1 MKNLFENRG
10 TSMARY
16 NLEPLLAPVSDEL
29 PAGPDLEYDPD
40 FLALERAAAPK
51 AERAVGDTV
60 KAAEE
65 PDWAKVIELS
75 EAILTRSKDLRTAV
89 HLTTAW
95 LRTSGMPGWGAG
107 LGLIRGL
114 LEQFWDNV
122 HPQLDAED
130 DNDPTMRVN
139 AVVPLSDLQ
148 SVLGYFRTTPF
159 VQSPRMGRFNLR
171 DLRIANGTLKVT
183 TPGSGPEPSVTEM
196 EACCMDCPEEEL
208 VETTAAIGESLE
220 HAKAI
225 DALFTD
231 RVGTAGPDFK
241 NLLSD
246 IYELKKFL
254 DPQLARRVPV
264 ESDAEGDA
272 EGGEGSGAAA
282 ARASGA
288 ISGPQDVMRRLDEV
302 CDYYT
307 RCEPSSPVP
316 LLLRRAQRLVGMD
329 FMDLLKDLAPGGI
342 SELRVVSGTP
352 DDE

>member
-1 MKNLFENRG
+1 
-10 TSMARY
+10 MAQY
-16 NLEPLLAPVSDEL
+16 NLESLLAPIGDES
-29 PAGPDLEYDPD
+29 PAGDDLEYDAE

-51 AERAVGDTV
+51 AERAIGDSV

-65 PDWAKVIELS
+65 PDWDKVAEL
-75 EAILTRSKDLRTAV
+75 ARAVLGRSKDLRAAV

-95 LRTSGMPGWGAG
+95 TRTSGMPGWNAG
-107 LGLIRGL
+107 LSLIRGL
-114 LEQFWDNV
+114 LEHFWDSV

-139 AVVPLSDLQ
+139 SVVPLGDLQ
-148 SVLGYFRTTPF
+148 GVLGYFRTTPF
-159 VQSPRMGRFNLR
+159 VQSPRLGRFDLR

-183 TPGSGPEPSVTEM
+183 ATEGEPQASMTEI
-196 EACCMDCPEEEL
+196 EACCMDCAEDEL
-208 VETTAAIGESLE
+208 VAVTAAISQSLE
-220 HAKAI
+220 NAKAI
-225 DALFTD
+225 DGIFND

-241 NLLSD
+241 NLLSE

-254 DPQLARRVPV
+254 EPQLARRLPV
-264 ESDAEGDA
+264 EGSAEDGEA
-272 EGGEGSGAAA
+272 GEEGSGGSGGV
-282 ARASGA
+282 RASNGA
-288 ISGPQDVMRRLDEV
+288 IAGPQDVMRRIDEL

-307 RCEPSSPVP
+307 RNEPSSPVP

-352 DDE
+352 DE

>member
-1 MKNLFENRG
+1 
-10 TSMARY
+10 MAQY
-16 NLEPLLAPVSDEL
+16 NLESLLAPLGDDAPSGE
-29 PAGPDLEYDPD
+29 DLEYDPE

-51 AERAVGDTV
+51 AERAVGDNV

-65 PDWAKVIELS
+65 PDWDKVVELA
-75 EAILTRSKDLRTAV
+75 EAVLRRSKDLRAAV

-95 LRTSGMPGWGAG
+95 MRTSGMPGWNAG

-114 LEQFWDNV
+114 LEHFWDTV

-139 AVVPLSDLQ
+139 SVVPLGDLQ
-148 SVLGYFRTTPF
+148 SVLGYFRTTAF
-159 VQSPRMGRFNLR
+159 VQSPRLGRFSLR
-171 DLRIANGTLKVT
+171 DLRIANGTLKIAT
-183 TPGSGPEPSVTEM
+183 ADNEPSASLTEI
-196 EACCMDCPEEEL
+196 EACCMDCAEQEL
-208 VETTAAIGESLE
+208 VAVAAAISESLE

-225 DALFTD
+225 DGIFND

-241 NLLSD
+241 NLLGD
-246 IYELKKFL
+246 IYELKKFV
-254 DPQLARRVPV
+254 DPQLARRVPT
-264 ESDAEGDA
+264 AGDA
-272 EGGEGSGAAA
+272 EADGNLAEGGGEA
-282 ARASGA
+282 ARASSTGA
-288 ISGPQDVMRRLDEV
+288 IAGPQDVMRRLDEL

-352 DDE
+352 EE

>member
-1 MKNLFENRG
+1 
-10 TSMARY
+10 MAQY
-16 NLEPLLAPVSDEL
+16 NLESLLAPIGDES
-29 PAGPDLEYDPD
+29 PAGDDLEYDAE

-51 AERAVGDTV
+51 AERAIGDSV

-65 PDWAKVIELS
+65 PDWDKVAEL
-75 EAILTRSKDLRTAV
+75 ARAVLGRSKDLRAAV

-95 LRTSGMPGWGAG
+95 TRTSGMPGWNAG
-107 LGLIRGL
+107 LSLIRGL
-114 LEQFWDNV
+114 LEHFWDSV

-139 AVVPLSDLQ
+139 SVVPLGDLQ
-148 SVLGYFRTTPF
+148 GVLGYFRTTPF
-159 VQSPRMGRFNLR
+159 VQSPRLGRFDLR

-183 TPGSGPEPSVTEM
+183 ATEGEPQASITEI
-196 EACCMDCPEEEL
+196 EACCMDCAEDEL
-208 VETTAAIGESLE
+208 VAVTAAISQSLE
-220 HAKAI
+220 NAKAI
-225 DALFTD
+225 DGIFND

-241 NLLSD
+241 NLLSE

-254 DPQLARRVPV
+254 EPQLARRLP
-264 ESDAEGDA
+264 AEGSA
-272 EGGEGSGAAA
+272 EDGEAGEEGTGGSGAV
-282 ARASGA
+282 RASGGA
-288 ISGPQDVMRRLDEV
+288 ISGPQDVMRRIDEL

-307 RCEPSSPVP
+307 RNEPSSPVP

-352 DDE
+352 DE

>member
-1 MKNLFENRG
+1 
-10 TSMARY
+10 MARY
-16 NLEPLLAPVSDEL
+16 NLEPLLAPVSDDS
-29 PAGPDLEYDPD
+29 PAGPDLEYDPE

-65 PDWAKVIELS
+65 PDWDKVAELS
-75 EAILTRSKDLRTAV
+75 EAILLRSKDLRPAV

-95 LRTSGMPGWGAG
+95 MRSSGMPGWSAG
-107 LGLIRGL
+107 LALVRGL
-114 LEQFWDNV
+114 LEQFWDSV

-139 AVVPLSDLQ
+139 AVVPLGNLQ

-159 VQSPRMGRFNLR
+159 VQSPRMGRFTLR
-171 DLRIANGTLKVT
+171 DLRIANGTLKLT
-183 TPGSGPEPSVTEM
+183 TPSDGPEPSLTEM
-196 EACCMDCPEEEL
+196 EACCMDCSEEEL
-208 VETTAAIGESLE
+208 VQTTAAISESLE

-231 RVGTAGPDFK
+231 RVGTMGPDFK

-254 DPQLARRVPV
+254 DPQLARRLP
-264 ESDAEGDA
+264 AEASGDEAGEGGA
-272 EGGEGSGAAA
+272 EGGAPGA
-282 ARASGA
+282 ARASGP
-288 ISGPQDVMRRLDEV
+288 ISGPQDVMRRLDEI

-329 FMDLLKDLAPGGI
+329 FMDLLRDLAPGGI

-352 DDE
+352 EDE

>member
-1 MKNLFENRG
+1 
-10 TSMARY
+10 MARY
-16 NLEPLLAPVSDEL
+16 NLEPLLAPVSDES
-29 PAGPDLEYDPD
+29 PAGPDLEYDPE

-51 AERAVGDTV
+51 AERAVGDAV

-65 PDWAKVIELS
+65 PDWEKVVELS
-75 EAILTRSKDLRTAV
+75 EAILQRSKDLRPAV

-95 LRTSGMPGWGAG
+95 MRSSGMPGWSAG

-114 LEQFWDNV
+114 LEQFWDTV

-130 DNDPTMRVN
+130 NNDPTMRVN
-139 AVVPLSDLQ
+139 AVVPLNDLQ
-148 SVLGYFRTTPF
+148 GVLGYFRTTPF
-159 VQSPRMGRFNLR
+159 VQSPRMGRFSLR

-183 TPGSGPEPSVTEM
+183 TPGDGPEPSITEM
-196 EACCMDCPEEEL
+196 EACCMDCAEEEL
-208 VETTAAIGESLE
+208 VQTTAAISESLE

-225 DALFTD
+225 DALFND
-231 RVGTAGPDFK
+231 HVGTMGPDFK

-254 DPQLARRVPV
+254 DPQLARRLP
-264 ESDAEGDA
+264 AEVQGEGVGEGGA
-272 EGGEGSGAAA
+272 EGGAPNA
-282 ARASGA
+282 ARASGPIA
-288 ISGPQDVMRRLDEV
+288 GPQDVMRRLDEI

-352 DDE
+352 DE

>member
-1 MKNLFENRG
+1 MALFD
-10 TSMARY
+10 
-16 NLEPLLAPVSDEL
+16 LEPLLAPISDDSA
-29 PAGPDLEYDPD
+29 AGPDLEYDPA
-40 FLALERAAAPK
+40 FLELERTAAPK
-51 AERAVGDTV
+51 AERAIGDAV

-65 PDWAKVIELS
+65 PDWNKVVELS
-75 EAILTRSKDLRTAV
+75 EAVLARSKDLRAAL
-89 HLTTAW
+89 HLATAW
-95 LRTSGMPGWGAG
+95 MRTSGMPGWSAG
-107 LGLIRGL
+107 LGLIHGL
-114 LEQFWDNV
+114 LEQFWDDV

-159 VQSPRMGRFNLR
+159 VQSPRLGRFSLR

-183 TPGSGPEPSVTEM
+183 TPGEGPEASLTEM
-196 EACCMDCPEEEL
+196 EACCMDCAEDEL
-208 VETTAAIGESLE
+208 VQTTAAISEALE

-225 DALFTD
+225 DGIFTD
-231 RVGTAGPDFK
+231 KVGTAGPDFK

-254 DPQLARRVPV
+254 DPQLARRLPV
-264 ESDAEGDA
+264 EGEAEG
-272 EGGEGSGAAA
+272 EGGEASDSAAGP
-282 ARASGA
+282 ARANGA
-288 ISGPQDVMRRLDEV
+288 IAGPQDVMRRLDEV

-352 DDE
+352 EDE

>member
-1 MKNLFENRG
+1 
-10 TSMARY
+10 MAQY
-16 NLEPLLAPVSDEL
+16 NLESLLAPIGDES
-29 PAGPDLEYDPD
+29 PAGDDLEYDAE

-51 AERAVGDTV
+51 AERAIGDSV

-65 PDWAKVIELS
+65 PDWDKVAEL
-75 EAILTRSKDLRTAV
+75 ARAVLGRSKDLRAAV

-95 LRTSGMPGWGAG
+95 TRTSGMPGWNAG
-107 LGLIRGL
+107 LSLIRGL
-114 LEQFWDNV
+114 LEHFWDSV

-139 AVVPLSDLQ
+139 SVVPLGDLQ
-148 SVLGYFRTTPF
+148 GVLGYFRTTPF
-159 VQSPRMGRFNLR
+159 VQSPRLGRFDLR

-183 TPGSGPEPSVTEM
+183 ATEGEPQASLTEI
-196 EACCMDCPEEEL
+196 EACCMDCAEDEL
-208 VETTAAIGESLE
+208 VAVTAAISQSLE
-220 HAKAI
+220 NAKAI
-225 DALFTD
+225 DGIFND

-241 NLLSD
+241 NLLSE

-254 DPQLARRVPV
+254 EPQLARRLP
-264 ESDAEGDA
+264 AEGSA
-272 EGGEGSGAAA
+272 EDGEAGEEGTGGGGG
-282 ARASGA
+282 ARASNGA
-288 ISGPQDVMRRLDEV
+288 IAGPQDVMRRIDEL

-307 RCEPSSPVP
+307 RNEPSSPVP

-352 DDE
+352 DE

>member
-1 MKNLFENRG
+1 
-10 TSMARY
+10 MARY
-16 NLEPLLAPVSDEL
+16 NLEPLLAPVSDDS
-29 PAGPDLEYDPD
+29 PAGPDLEYDPE

-65 PDWAKVIELS
+65 PDWDKVAELS
-75 EAILTRSKDLRTAV
+75 EAILLRSKDLRPAV

-95 LRTSGMPGWGAG
+95 MRTLGMPGWCAG
-107 LGLIRGL
+107 LALIRGL
-114 LEQFWDNV
+114 LEQFWDTV

-139 AVVPLSDLQ
+139 AVVPLSNLQ
-148 SVLGYFRTTPF
+148 SVLGYFRTAAF
-159 VQSPRMGRFNLR
+159 VQSPRMGRFTLR
-171 DLRIANGTLKVT
+171 DLRIANGTLKLT
-183 TPGSGPEPSVTEM
+183 TPADGPEPSLTEM
-196 EACCMDCPEEEL
+196 EACCMDCAEEEL
-208 VETTAAIGESLE
+208 VQTTAAVSESLE

-231 RVGTAGPDFK
+231 HVGTMGPDFK

-254 DPQLARRVPV
+254 DPQLARRLP
-264 ESDAEGDA
+264 AEVSGDEAGEGGA
-272 EGGEGSGAAA
+272 EGGAPGA
-282 ARASGA
+282 ARAAGPIA
-288 ISGPQDVMRRLDEV
+288 GPQDVMRRLDEI

-329 FMDLLKDLAPGGI
+329 FMDLLRDLAPGGI

-352 DDE
+352 EDE

>member
-1 MKNLFENRG
+1 
-10 TSMARY
+10 MARY
-16 NLEPLLAPVSDEL
+16 NLEPLLAPVSDES
-29 PAGPDLEYDPD
+29 PAGPDLEYDPE

-51 AERAVGDTV
+51 AERAVGDAV

-65 PDWAKVIELS
+65 PDWEKVVELS
-75 EAILTRSKDLRTAV
+75 EAILQRSKDLRPAV

-95 LRTSGMPGWGAG
+95 MRSSGMPGWSAG

-114 LEQFWDNV
+114 LEQFWDTV

-139 AVVPLSDLQ
+139 AVVPLNDLQ
-148 SVLGYFRTTPF
+148 GVLGYFRTTPF
-159 VQSPRMGRFNLR
+159 VQSPRMGRFSLR

-183 TPGSGPEPSVTEM
+183 TPGDGPEPSITEM
-196 EACCMDCPEEEL
+196 EACCMDCAEEEL
-208 VETTAAIGESLE
+208 VQTTAAISESLE

-225 DALFTD
+225 DALFND
-231 RVGTAGPDFK
+231 HVGTMGPDFK

-254 DPQLARRVPV
+254 DPQLARRLP
-264 ESDAEGDA
+264 AEVQGEGAGEGGA
-272 EGGEGSGAAA
+272 EGGAPNA
-282 ARASGA
+282 ARASGPIA
-288 ISGPQDVMRRLDEV
+288 GPQDVMRRLDEI
-302 CDYYT
+302 CDYYM

-329 FMDLLKDLAPGGI
+329 FMDLLRDLAPGGI

-352 DDE
+352 EDE

>member
-1 MKNLFENRG
+1 
-10 TSMARY
+10 MARY
-16 NLEPLLAPVSDEL
+16 NLEPLLAPVSDDS
-29 PAGPDLEYDPD
+29 PAGPDLEYDPE

-65 PDWAKVIELS
+65 PDWDKVAELS
-75 EAILTRSKDLRTAV
+75 EAILLRSKDLRP
-89 HLTTAW
+89 AW
-95 LRTSGMPGWGAG
+95 MRSSGMPGWSAG
-107 LGLIRGL
+107 LALVRGL
-114 LEQFWDNV
+114 LEQFWDSV

-139 AVVPLSDLQ
+139 AVVPLSNLQ

-159 VQSPRMGRFNLR
+159 VQSPRMGRFTLR
-171 DLRIANGTLKVT
+171 DLRIANGTLKLT
-183 TPGSGPEPSVTEM
+183 TPSDGPEPSLTEM
-196 EACCMDCPEEEL
+196 EACCMDCDEEQL
-208 VETTAAIGESLE
+208 VQTTAAVSESLE

-231 RVGTAGPDFK
+231 HVGTMGPDFK

-254 DPQLARRVPV
+254 DPQLARRLPA
-264 ESDAEGDA
+264 EAAGEEAGEGGAEGA
-272 EGGEGSGAAA
+272 TPGA
-282 ARASGA
+282 ARASGPIA
-288 ISGPQDVMRRLDEV
+288 GPQDVMRRLDEI

-329 FMDLLKDLAPGGI
+329 FMDLLRDLAPGGI

-352 DDE
+352 EDE

>member
-1 MKNLFENRG
+1 
-10 TSMARY
+10 MARY
-16 NLEPLLAPVSDEL
+16 NLEPLLAPVSDDS
-29 PAGPDLEYDPD
+29 PAGPDLEYDPE

-65 PDWAKVIELS
+65 PDWDKVAELS
-75 EAILTRSKDLRTAV
+75 EAILLRSKDLRPAV

-95 LRTSGMPGWGAG
+95 MRSSGMPGWSAG
-107 LGLIRGL
+107 LALVRGL
-114 LEQFWDNV
+114 LEQFWDSV

-139 AVVPLSDLQ
+139 AVVPLSNLQ

-159 VQSPRMGRFNLR
+159 VQSPRMGRFTLR
-171 DLRIANGTLKVT
+171 DLRIANGTLKLT
-183 TPGSGPEPSVTEM
+183 TPSDGPEPSLTEM
-196 EACCMDCPEEEL
+196 EACCMDCDEEQL
-208 VETTAAIGESLE
+208 VQTTAAVSESLE

-231 RVGTAGPDFK
+231 HVGTMGPDFK

-254 DPQLARRVPV
+254 DPQLARRLP
-264 ESDAEGDA
+264 AEATGEEA
-272 EGGEGSGAAA
+272 GEGGTEGATPGA
-282 ARASGA
+282 ARASGPIA
-288 ISGPQDVMRRLDEV
+288 GPQDVMRRLDEI

-329 FMDLLKDLAPGGI
+329 FMDLLRDLAPGGI

-352 DDE
+352 EDE

>member
-1 MKNLFENRG
+1 
-10 TSMARY
+10 MARY
-16 NLEPLLAPVSDEL
+16 NLEPLLAPVSDDS
-29 PAGPDLEYDPD
+29 PAGPDLEYDPE

-65 PDWAKVIELS
+65 PDWDKVAELS
-75 EAILTRSKDLRTAV
+75 EAILLRSKDLRPAV

-95 LRTSGMPGWGAG
+95 LRNSGMPGWCAG
-107 LGLIRGL
+107 LALVRGL
-114 LEQFWDNV
+114 LEQFWDTV

-139 AVVPLSDLQ
+139 AVVPLSNLQ
-148 SVLGYFRTTPF
+148 SVLGHFRTTPF
-159 VQSPRMGRFNLR
+159 VQSPRMGRFTLR
-171 DLRIANGTLKVT
+171 DLRIANGTLKLT
-183 TPGSGPEPSVTEM
+183 TPAEGPEPSMTEM
-196 EACCMDCPEEEL
+196 EACCMDCAEEEL
-208 VETTAAIGESLE
+208 VETTAAVSESLE

-231 RVGTAGPDFK
+231 HVGTMGPDFK

-254 DPQLARRVPV
+254 DPQLARRLPA
-264 ESDAEGDA
+264 EASGDEAGEGGAEGA
-272 EGGEGSGAAA
+272 PGA
-282 ARASGA
+282 ARASGP
-288 ISGPQDVMRRLDEV
+288 ISGPQDVMRRLDEI

-329 FMDLLKDLAPGGI
+329 FMDLLRDLAPGGI

-352 DDE
+352 EDE

>member
-1 MKNLFENRG
+1 
-10 TSMARY
+10 MARY
-16 NLEPLLAPVSDEL
+16 NLEPLLAPVSDES
-29 PAGPDLEYDPD
+29 PAGPDLEYDPE

-51 AERAVGDTV
+51 AERAVGDAV

-65 PDWAKVIELS
+65 PDWEKVVELS
-75 EAILTRSKDLRTAV
+75 EAILQRSKDLRPAV

-95 LRTSGMPGWGAG
+95 MRSSGMPGWSAG

-114 LEQFWDNV
+114 LEQFWDTV

-130 DNDPTMRVN
+130 NNDPTMRVN
-139 AVVPLSDLQ
+139 AVVPLNDLQ
-148 SVLGYFRTTPF
+148 GVLGYFRTTPF
-159 VQSPRMGRFNLR
+159 VQSPRMGRFSLR

-183 TPGSGPEPSVTEM
+183 TPGDGPEPSITEM
-196 EACCMDCPEEEL
+196 EACCMDCAEEEL
-208 VETTAAIGESLE
+208 VQTTAAISESLE

-225 DALFTD
+225 DALFND
-231 RVGTAGPDFK
+231 HVGTMGPDFK

-254 DPQLARRVPV
+254 DPQLARRLPAGVQG
-264 ESDAEGDA
+264 EGAGEGGA
-272 EGGEGSGAAA
+272 EGGAPNA
-282 ARASGA
+282 ARASGPIA
-288 ISGPQDVMRRLDEV
+288 GPQDVMRRLDEI

-329 FMDLLKDLAPGGI
+329 FMDLLRDLAPGGI

-352 DDE
+352 EDE

>member
-1 MKNLFENRG
+1 
-10 TSMARY
+10 MAQY
-16 NLEPLLAPVSDEL
+16 NLESLLAPIGDES
-29 PAGPDLEYDPD
+29 PAGDDLEYDAE

-51 AERAVGDTV
+51 AERAIGDSV

-65 PDWAKVIELS
+65 PDWDKVAEL
-75 EAILTRSKDLRTAV
+75 ARAVLGRSKDLRAAV

-95 LRTSGMPGWGAG
+95 TRTSGMPGWNAG
-107 LGLIRGL
+107 LSLIRGL
-114 LEQFWDNV
+114 LEHFWDSV

-139 AVVPLSDLQ
+139 SVVPLGDLQ
-148 SVLGYFRTTPF
+148 GVLGYFRTTPF
-159 VQSPRMGRFNLR
+159 VQSPRLGRFDLR

-183 TPGSGPEPSVTEM
+183 ATEGEPQASLTEI
-196 EACCMDCPEEEL
+196 EACCMDCAEDEL
-208 VETTAAIGESLE
+208 VAVTAAISQSLE
-220 HAKAI
+220 NAKAI
-225 DALFTD
+225 DGIFND

-241 NLLSD
+241 NLLSE

-254 DPQLARRVPV
+254 EPQLARRLPV
-264 ESDAEGDA
+264 EGSAEDGEA
-272 EGGEGSGAAA
+272 GEEGSGGSGGV
-282 ARASGA
+282 RASNGA
-288 ISGPQDVMRRLDEV
+288 IAGPQDVMRRIDEL

-307 RCEPSSPVP
+307 RNEPSSPVP

-352 DDE
+352 DE

>member
-1 MKNLFENRG
+1 
-10 TSMARY
+10 MAQY
-16 NLEPLLAPVSDEL
+16 NLESLLAPIGDES
-29 PAGPDLEYDPD
+29 PAGDDLEYDAE

-51 AERAVGDTV
+51 AERAIGDSV

-65 PDWAKVIELS
+65 PDWDKVAEL
-75 EAILTRSKDLRTAV
+75 ARAVLGRSKDLRAAV

-95 LRTSGMPGWGAG
+95 TRTSGMPGWNAG
-107 LGLIRGL
+107 LSLIRGL
-114 LEQFWDNV
+114 LEHFWDSV

-139 AVVPLSDLQ
+139 SVVPLGDLQ
-148 SVLGYFRTTPF
+148 GVLGYFRTTPF
-159 VQSPRMGRFNLR
+159 VQSPRLGRFDLR

-183 TPGSGPEPSVTEM
+183 ATEGEPQASLTEI
-196 EACCMDCPEEEL
+196 EACCMDCAEDEL
-208 VETTAAIGESLE
+208 VAVTAAISQSLE
-220 HAKAI
+220 NAKAI
-225 DALFTD
+225 DGIFND

-241 NLLSD
+241 NLLSE

-254 DPQLARRVPV
+254 EPQLARRLP
-264 ESDAEGDA
+264 AEGSAEDGDA
-272 EGGEGSGAAA
+272 GEEGTGGGGGA
-282 ARASGA
+282 RTSNGA
-288 ISGPQDVMRRLDEV
+288 IAGPQDVMRRIDEL

-307 RCEPSSPVP
+307 RNEPSSPVP

-352 DDE
+352 DE

>member
-1 MKNLFENRG
+1 M
-10 TSMARY
+10 TQY
-16 NLEPLLAPVSDEL
+16 NLESLLAPIGDDS
-29 PAGPDLEYDPD
+29 PAGDDLEYDPE

-51 AERAVGDTV
+51 TERAIGDNV

-65 PDWAKVIELS
+65 PDWDKVVELA
-75 EAILTRSKDLRTAV
+75 ETVLGRSKDVRAAV

-95 LRTSGMPGWGAG
+95 MRTSGMPGWNAG

-114 LEQFWDNV
+114 LEHFWDTV

-139 AVVPLSDLQ
+139 SVVPLGDLQ
-148 SVLGYFRTTPF
+148 GVLRYFRTTPF
-159 VQSPRMGRFNLR
+159 VQSPRLGRFDLR
-171 DLRIANGTLKVT
+171 ALRIANGTLKIT
-183 TPGSGPEPSVTEM
+183 ASDGGPEPSMTEI
-196 EACCMDCPEEEL
+196 EACCMDCAEDEL
-208 VETTAAIGESLE
+208 VAVTTAIRESLE

-225 DALFTD
+225 DAIFND
-231 RVGTAGPDFK
+231 RVGTAGPDLK
-241 NLLSD
+241 NLLGD

-254 DPQLARRVPV
+254 EPQLARRLPQ
-264 ESDAEGDA
+264 EGSPE
-272 EGGEGSGAAA
+272 EGGVGEDGAGVGGG
-282 ARASGA
+282 RASTGA
-288 ISGPQDVMRRLDEV
+288 IAGPQDVMRRLDEL

-307 RCEPSSPVP
+307 RNEPSSPVP

-342 SELRVVSGTP
+342 SELRVVSGNA